1 MTRVPDPKMNEAAVA
16 YIIPKAAEHLIETD
30 IITHFKD
37 TIASNECRTFLEQHA
52 FRSLLT

>member
-1 MTRVPDPKMNEAAVA
+1 MIRVPDPKMNEAAVA

-37 TIASNECRTFLEQHA
+37 TIASNECRTFLEQRA